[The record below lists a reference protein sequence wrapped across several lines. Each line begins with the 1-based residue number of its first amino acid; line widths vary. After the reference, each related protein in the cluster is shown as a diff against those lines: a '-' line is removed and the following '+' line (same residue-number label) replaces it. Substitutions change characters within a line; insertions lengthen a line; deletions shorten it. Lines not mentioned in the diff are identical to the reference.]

1 MKQSI
6 VWKCA
11 TAVAFAQVLN
21 FIVLSGLAIT
31 SELGPVYREWVR
43 YTSDALRGYHQVLA
57 DVVQK
62 DGVESAQTVAEQLS
76 SNDFE
81 HAVFVT
87 GPGWLTAE
95 YMGLPGSEWNDLAEL
110 ADEPRRYRGRI
121 RWISEAKSQDTGQR
135 DRTII
140 LSSARWPVDRAARNH
155 PVGSA
160 IWILGGLGL
169 SGIVGGLIATW
180 FTKPILQLRTSINR
194 FASGELES
202 RPDARLQARG
212 DEIGQLARE
221 MADMEAR
228 IASLVN
234 AQKELL
240 DQVAHELRSP
250 LARINVAVELEEQR
264 AQADLTDHSAEQPNY
279 LAKIRR
285 ESDRLSNMVD
295 QLLHLSA
302 LEHRIDGISK
312 SEISLT
318 RIVREVAEDCGFE
331 AEAHGRSVVLDAD
344 QDIQM
349 NGNGELIRSAI
360 ENIVR
365 NAIRFT
371 PSGTTVDIEARASTE
386 SRARGQIVVRDRGPG
401 VPDGDLHRLFQ
412 PFSRIDSQEA
422 SDGNGFGLGLALA
435 DRSVRAHNGT
445 MTARNYSGGGL
456 EISIELPILESS
468 SGQ

>member
-11 TAVAFAQVLN
+11 IAIAFAQVLN
-21 FIVLSGLAIT
+21 FVVLSGLAVN
-31 SELGPVYREWVR
+31 SELGPVYREWLS
-43 YTSDALRGYHQVLA
+43 YTSDTLRGHHQVLA
-57 DVVQK
+57 DGVRK
-62 DGVESAQTVAEQLS
+62 DGVQSAQTVAEQLS
-76 SNDFE
+76 LNDFE
-81 HAVFVT
+81 HAVIVT
-87 GPGWLTAE
+87 GPGWLAEE

-110 ADEPRRYRGRI
+110 AEEPRRYRGQI

-135 DRTII
+135 DRAII

-155 PVGSA
+155 PIGSA
-160 IWILGGLGL
+160 IWILGGLLL
-169 SGIVGGLIATW
+169 SAVVGGTVATW

-221 MADMEAR
+221 MADMESR

-240 DQVAHELRSP
+240 DHVAHELRSP

-264 AQADLTDHSAEQPNY
+264 AQAGLTDHSAQQPNY
-279 LAKIRR
+279 LTKIRR
-285 ESDRLSNMVD
+285 ESDRLSSIVD
-295 QLLHLSA
+295 QLLELSA
-302 LEHRIDGISK
+302 LEHRIDSISK

-318 RIVREVAEDCGFE
+318 RIVREVAEACAFE
-331 AEAHGRSVVLDAD
+331 AEAQGRSIVLDAD
-344 QDIQM
+344 QDLQM
-349 NGNGELIRSAI
+349 NGHGELIRSAI

-371 PSGTTVDIEARASTE
+371 PSGTAVQIQAHSSTG

-401 VPDGDLHRLFQ
+401 VPEGDIQLLFQ
-412 PFSRIDSQEA
+412 PFSRIGSQHS
-422 SDGNGFGLGLALA
+422 SDGGGFGLGLALA
-435 DRSVRAHNGT
+435 DRSVRAHKGT
-445 MTARNYSGGGL
+445 MTARNCPGGGF
-456 EISIELPILESS
+456 EICIDLPILESS
-468 SGQ
+468 SGR